1 MTNADRK
8 DAGALRGFSR
18 HKLNPVE
25 QLQRLDWPSKHVTF
39 DPTLKH
45 GTYFVRRGTAHDGT
59 LIFSDE
65 LIRRALVEIAKRQ
78 GYWKGEEPDW
88 SKLRGI
94 RYRVGWMKVAI
105 VYGMVDLPIGRYP
118 GQRESIR
125 MWVVPEYVY

>member
-25 QLQRLDWPSKHVTF
+25 QLQRLGWDHEHVTF
-39 DPTLKH
+39 DPTLK
-45 GTYFVRRGTAHDGT
+45 RGAYYILRESKHDGT
-59 LIFSDE
+59 VIFSEE
-65 LIRRALVEIAKRQ
+65 LLAKALMLITSQ
-78 GYWKGEEPDW
+78 DSYWKGDEPYW
-88 SKLRGI
+88 PTLKGI